1 MHMAD
6 RVHRHMPYHHT
17 AGCVV
22 VQHMAKHT
30 VCNANHIINMYTSL
44 VYNIV

>member
-6 RVHRHMPYHHT
+6 RVHSHMPNHHT
-17 AGCVV
+17 AVRVV
-22 VQHMAKHT
+22 VRHVAKHT